1 MIKKFEM
8 VLLKNKT
15 RNGTKYTQFTIIQQD
30 SYFLLSFQTSTN
42 DHKRI
47 RCVSVTILTVIVII
61 IGGIVGILMGLLD

>member
-1 MIKKFEM
+1 MAES
-8 VLLKNKT
+8 
-15 RNGTKYTQFTIIQQD
+15 IQNLPEN
-30 SYFLLSFQTSTN
+30 SKLIVFLLSFQTSTN